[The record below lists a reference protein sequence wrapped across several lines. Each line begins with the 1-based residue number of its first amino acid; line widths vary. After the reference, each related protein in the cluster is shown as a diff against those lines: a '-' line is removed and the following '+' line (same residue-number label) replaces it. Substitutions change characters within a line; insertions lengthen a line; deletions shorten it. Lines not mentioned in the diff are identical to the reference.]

1 MKVDWLRELSTCGMY
16 LLFSIVATTVALIS
30 QAVAVHESMQ
40 LPEGI
45 SSTFQ
50 SAEVIKASGVYYC
63 WFIGLF
69 VTFSAVRLLILF
81 VCSRNPARIP

>member
-1 MKVDWLRELSTCGMY
+1 MY
-16 LLFSIVATTVALIS
+16 LLFSIVAATVALIS
-30 QAVAVHESMQ
+30 QAAAEHESMQ

-50 SAEVIKASGVYYC
+50 NAEVIKASGAYYC

-81 VCSRNPARIP
+81 VCSRDRSKLS